1 MISLEN
7 VADPI
12 LCSKALRLKH
22 HGKVSKANENKKLM
36 EDILRL
42 DTKEGK
48 HFKNQIE
55 LEQRRRNR
63 EGRFVQ

>member
-1 MISLEN
+1 
-7 VADPI
+7 
-12 LCSKALRLKH
+12 LRLKH
-22 HGKVSKANENKKLM
+22 HGKVSKANENKRLM

-63 EGRFVQ
+63 EGRFVK